1 MDKNLV
7 FHDSCYLGR
16 YNDLYEEPRTV
27 LNSISGLKFSEMDRS
42 RNKAFCCGAGGG
54 RMWME
59 ETLGDQKINDART
72 DQALKLEPDIIGVCC
87 PFCTTM
93 FEDGLKTFDMDEKVK
108 VYDIAEI
115 LAQTVTSAK
124 E

>member
-1 MDKNLV
+1 
-7 FHDSCYLGR
+7 
-16 YNDLYEEPRTV
+16 
-27 LNSISGLKFSEMDRS
+27 
-42 RNKAFCCGAGGG
+42 
-54 RMWME
+54 MWME

-72 DQALKLEPDIIGVCC
+72 DQALQLEPDIIGVSC

-115 LAQTVTSAK
+115 LVQSIAPVK

>member
-1 MDKNLV
+1 MSASRRMMSRRLRMNLRR
-7 FHDSCYLGR
+7 SCC
-16 YNDLYEEPRTV
+16 
-27 LNSISGLKFSEMDRS
+27 SS
-42 RNKAFCCGAGGG
+42 RLRKSTEVVTSSVAVNAGGG

-93 FEDGLKTFDMDEKVK
+93 FEDGLKTYDMDEKVK

-115 LAQTVTSAK
+115 LAQTVKSEK
-124 E
+124 PSV

>member
-1 MDKNLV
+1 
-7 FHDSCYLGR
+7 
-16 YNDLYEEPRTV
+16 
-27 LNSISGLKFSEMDRS
+27 
-42 RNKAFCCGAGGG
+42 
-54 RMWME
+54 MWME

-72 DQALKLEPDIIGVCC
+72 DQALQLEPDIIGVCC

-115 LAQTVTSAK
+115 LVQSIAPVK